1 MNRLRKILL
10 GVVLQLSICVCL
22 SLTAEAYDGDEH
34 VTTPLNELNF
44 EEKSGTWINPM
55 CEDFGIE
62 AEEDQNEIATYS
74 NDAEKA
80 VSYNASDY
88 MSFDEALEYFK
99 DGIKNRSENIAPF
112 KFYMDQSLISDTTF
126 LSLFDEDMKRHTGI
140 STEGDVFI
148 WEPMSASYS
157 YEFAYDGTYF
167 WVNITSYVPEYLTT
181 VEQENETVNAIREE
195 IKKLNLN
202 GMSDYDKIY
211 TIYDYICSHV
221 TYDSE
226 NTSNGSGTN
235 EGKKQAHSAYG
246 AIINHKAVCQGYVLL
261 MYRMLL
267 EAGIDNRIVAGPDH
281 AWNHVKLG
289 DKYYYCDATWDA
301 YNPEKTEANFSYFLC
316 GTSDYRRNG
325 SHHFIHDAEYIEKYP
340 TPVYGYFSDKNNQ
353 VYLPNEVI
361 SSGVCGDSVEWKLT
375 GDNTLTISGSGAISD
390 YSKLEAPWNDVRE
403 RINHIVISDGVTRIG
418 NYAFFDCYEMEDIS
432 IADTVTYI
440 GDYAFSNCDHLESL
454 RLPDSVTDTGI
465 NVCEKSVELKDIYFS
480 KSLKQINEYFCSNCY
495 SLTKVKIPD
504 GVEEI
509 GNSVFYACTGLT
521 DVDIAGSVETIGM
534 YAFCSAFPTKGEAIL
549 TLPNG
554 IKEIQESAFYA
565 SNLTEINFPD
575 SLQIIG
581 RGAFVLSDRLTSII
595 IPKSVIKIENGAF
608 SSCLRLQNIQLPDS
622 DIQYEDGVF
631 SRCDT
636 LEEVYLPD
644 SMEAIPDEMFR
655 YDSALTYI
663 HIPDN
668 IHTIGKYAFE
678 DSGLEEISISGNL
691 EKIED
696 YAFSRTQL
704 SKVLFK
710 EKVTHL
716 GESVFS
722 WCENL
727 KSVIFMDDPPEDIGE
742 QCFYNTGAWCYY
754 PENNQNWTEAIIN
767 SYGNSS
773 SWYSYTIDEAGHMW
787 PSFDYC
793 HEPTCT
799 EEGSSFCQCLL
810 CDEKRIDEVYP
821 AMGHDFQNGVCT
833 RCGEKE
839 DVQNSCGENL
849 TWKLSDNGLLTISGN
864 GKMDNYDSAKKTPWH
879 DYADQIKE
887 IIVEKGVTSIGNFAF
902 YGLTDIKEITLPKGM
917 EVVGDYAFK
926 GCTSLESVE
935 LPKYLWKIGES
946 AFYGCKSLKAMNM
959 PDTITVMG
967 AYAFKGCESMKFLH
981 ISNNLYGLNESAFY
995 GCKSL
1000 TEIVVPE
1007 GIKRIDGY
1015 VFKNCSGVTK
1025 VELPSTLVK
1034 LGESAFYGCSS
1045 MTNMVIP
1052 TDVTSIGGYT
1062 FKNCL
1067 ALEEITLPENLSTI
1081 GEAALYGCSNL
1092 KEIVIPDTVTK
1103 INSYTFKNCISLKNV
1118 KLSEAMTKI
1127 SESCFYGCTSL
1138 ENLVLPDSVTNI
1150 DAYAFRKCSS
1160 LENVEFSSELTA
1172 IGESAFYGC
1181 EALTSITVPEKVTSI
1196 EAYAFK
1202 SCTGVKEVTLP
1213 ESLETIGDSAF
1224 YGCTGMTKLVIP
1236 CNVQTV
1242 GAYAFSKCAALTS
1255 IVFTGDAPAIGDNA
1269 FSKVISEVYYPSEND
1284 TWTEDVMQNYGGT
1297 LTWLT
1302 DEIVSDDQVSDN
1314 EDELMMPETEI
1325 IDESIVE
1332 TETEEPEMDSEMN
1345 VETEVDT
1352 EVEEPESIEEQSN
1365 LFSN

>member
-10 GVVLQLSICVCL
+10 AVVLQLSICVCL

-44 EEKSGTWINPM
+44 EEKSGTWVNPM

-521 DVDIAGSVETIGM
+521 DVDIAGSVEIIGGA
-534 YAFCSAFPTKGEAIL
+534 AFCSAFSKDENVKL
-549 TLPNG
+549 VLPYG
-554 IKEIQESAFYA
+554 VKEIQSEAFYGSHLA
-565 SNLTEINFPD
+565 EIQLPNSLEIIGTFAFRDAGRMVSIEVPD
-575 SLQIIG
+575 SVNEI
-581 RGAFVLSDRLTSII
+581 A
-595 IPKSVIKIENGAF
+595 EYAF
-608 SSCLRLQNIQLPDS
+608 SDCLRLQNIQLPDS
-622 DIQYEDGVF
+622 DIKYGEGIF
-631 SRCDT
+631 RYCKT
-636 LEEVYLPD
+636 LKKILLPA
-644 SMEAIPDEMFR
+644 SMKAIPDEMFEW
-655 YDSALTYI
+655 DSAL
-663 HIPDN
+663 
-668 IHTIGKYAFE
+668 E
-678 DSGLEEISISGNL
+678 
-691 EKIED
+691 
-696 YAFSRTQL
+696 
-704 SKVLFK
+704 
-710 EKVTHL
+710 
-716 GESVFS
+716 
-722 WCENL
+722 
-727 KSVIFMDDPPEDIGE
+727 SVIF
-742 QCFYNTGAWCYY
+742 TGDALESVGTDWISYTNAKCYY
-754 PENNQNWTEAIIN
+754 PESNNTWTKAIIN
-767 SYGNSS
+767 SYENSS
-773 SWYSYTIDEAGHMW
+773 SWYSYTTDEEGHMW
-787 PSFDYC
+787 PPFNYSY
-793 HEPTCT
+793 EPTCT
-799 EEGSSFCQCLL
+799 EDGGLICQCLL
-810 CDEKRIDEVYP
+810 CDEKRIDKVYP
-821 AMGHDFQNGVCT
+821 ATGHDFQNGVCT

-839 DVQNSCGENL
+839 DVQGSCGENL
-849 TWKLSDNGLLTISGN
+849 TWTLSKDGLLTVSGN

-902 YGLTDIKEITLPKGM
+902 YGLTDIQEIMLPKGM
-917 EVVGDYAFK
+917 EVVGDYALK

-967 AYAFKGCESMKFLH
+967 AYAFKGCESMESLH
-981 ISNNLYGLNESAFY
+981 ISNSLYGLNESAFY

-1000 TEIVVPE
+1000 TEVVVPE

-1015 VFKNCSGVTK
+1015 VFKNCLGVTK
-1025 VELPSTLVK
+1025 VELPSTLAK
-1034 LGESAFYGCSS
+1034 LGESAFYGCAS
-1045 MTNMVIP
+1045 MKNIVIP
-1052 TDVTSIGGYT
+1052 DEVTSIGGYT

-1067 ALEEITLPENLSTI
+1067 ALEEVTLPENLTTI

-1103 INSYTFKNCISLKNV
+1103 INSYAFKNCVSLKDI
-1118 KLSEAMTKI
+1118 KLSDAMTKI
-1127 SESCFYGCTSL
+1127 SESCFYGCASL
-1138 ENLVLPDSVTNI
+1138 ENLVLPDSVTDI

-1160 LENVEFSSELTA
+1160 LENAEFSSELIT

-1181 EALTSITVPEKVTSI
+1181 KALTSITVPEKVTAVG
-1196 EAYAFK
+1196 AYAFK
-1202 SCTGVKEVTLP
+1202 SCIGVTEVILP
-1213 ESLETIGDSAF
+1213 DSLETIGESAF
-1224 YGCTGMTKLVIP
+1224 YGCTGMTELVIP
-1236 CNVQTV
+1236 CNVQTID
-1242 GAYAFSKCAALTS
+1242 AYAFARCTALTS

-1269 FSKVISEVYYPSEND
+1269 FSKVAAEVYYPSEND

-1302 DEIVSDDQVSDN
+1302 EGVVSDDQITDSEEEIV
-1314 EDELMMPETEI
+1314 MP
-1325 IDESIVE
+1325 E
-1332 TETEEPEMDSEMN
+1332 TETEESMIETAMEEIEMDSEIN
-1345 VETEVDT
+1345 VETEIDA
-1352 EVEEPESIEEQSN
+1352 EVEETESVED
-1365 LFSN
+1365 

>member
-44 EEKSGTWINPM
+44 EEKSGTWVNPM

-74 NDAEKA
+74 SDVEKT
-80 VSYNASDY
+80 VSYDASDY

-112 KFYMDQSLISDTTF
+112 KFYVEDSLVSDGDF
-126 LSLFDEDMKRHTGI
+126 LSLLHKRIKEHTGV
-140 STEGDVFI
+140 STEGDALL
-148 WEPMSASYS
+148 WEPVSVSYH
-157 YEFAYDGTYF
+157 YESSYDGTYF
-167 WVNITSYVPEYLTT
+167 WVNFYLYKPDYLSTAQLEEKT
-181 VEQENETVNAIREE
+181 IDAISEVMEE
-195 IKKLNLN
+195 MNLD
-202 GMSDYDKIY
+202 GMSEYDKIY

-221 TYDSE
+221 TYDYE
-226 NTSNGSGTN
+226 NTSEGNGTE
-235 EGKKQAHSAYG
+235 EGKRQAHLAYG
-246 AIINHKAVCQGYVLL
+246 AIVNHKAVCQGYALL

-267 EAGIDNRIVAGPDH
+267 EAGIDNRIVIGLDH
-281 AWNHVKLG
+281 AWNQVKLG
-289 DKYYYCDATWDA
+289 DKYYYCDTTWDA
-301 YNPEKTEANFSYFLC
+301 YNPEETKAQFSYFLC
-316 GTSDYRRNG
+316 GTSEFRRQG
-325 SHHFIHDAEYIEKYP
+325 SHHVIHSAEYMKEYP
-340 TPVYGYFSDKNNQ
+340 TPIYGYFSDKNNQ
-353 VYLPNEVI
+353 FYLPDEVI
-361 SSGVCGDSVEWKLT
+361 SSGVCGNEVEWKLT
-375 GDNTLTISGSGAISD
+375 GDGILTISGKGAMYD
-390 YSKLEAPWNDVRE
+390 YRELTAPWSDVRE
-403 RINHIVISDGVTRIG
+403 KVYQVIVSEGITQIG
-418 NYAFFDCYEMEDIS
+418 NYSFYDCYRMKDVD
-432 IADTVTYI
+432 IADTVEYI
-440 GDYAFSNCDHLESL
+440 GDYAFSACDALETL
-454 RLPDSVTDTGI
+454 QIPDSVTETGK
-465 NVCEKSVELKDIYFS
+465 NVCEVCVGLKEIYFS
-480 KSLKQINEYFCSNCY
+480 RNLGYVNDYFCNHCYDLSEVYIPEGIKTIGIYAFNACKSLR
-495 SLTKVKIPD
+495 KI
-504 GVEEI
+504 
-509 GNSVFYACTGLT
+509 
-521 DVDIAGSVETIGM
+521 DIPSSVEIISEGVFANAFTADKDTI
-534 YAFCSAFPTKGEAIL
+534 L
-549 TLPNG
+549 VLPEG
-554 IKEIQESAFYA
+554 IKEIQGSAFMA
-565 SNLTEINFPD
+565 NNLTEIVLPS
-575 SLQIIG
+575 SLKMIG
-581 RGAFVLSDRLTSII
+581 ECAFKDVDKMRSIVIPASVEEISD
-595 IPKSVIKIENGAF
+595 GAF
-608 SSCLRLQNIQLPDS
+608 SNCLRLQNIQLPESNINYGDN
-622 DIQYEDGVF
+622 VF
-631 SRCDT
+631 AYCAS
-636 LEEVYLPD
+636 LKEIYLPN
-644 SMEAIPDEMFR
+644 SMEVIPDGMFQCD
-655 YDSALTYI
+655 YSLKYV
-663 HIPDN
+663 HISDET
-668 IHTIGKYAFE
+668 HTIGKMAF
-678 DSGLEEISISGNL
+678 SSCGIEEIEL
-691 EKIED
+691 PKKLKTIEYD
-696 YAFSRTQL
+696 AFSRTHL
-704 SKVLFK
+704 SIVIFPAQIKY
-710 EKVTHL
+710 L
-716 GESVFS
+716 GKWGFS
-722 WCENL
+722 WNSDLE
-727 KSVIFMDDPPEDIGE
+727 SIIFVGDAPEFIGAN
-742 QCFYNTGAWCYY
+742 CFEYTGANIYY
-754 PENNQNWTEAIIN
+754 PEDNKTWTKEIID
-767 SYGNSS
+767 SYEDKSS
-773 SWYSYTIDEAGHMW
+773 LYYSYTIDEAGHMW

-793 HEPTCT
+793 YDPTCT
-799 EEGSSFCQCLL
+799 EEGSLVCKCLV

-849 TWKLSDNGLLTISGN
+849 TWTLSDNGLLTISGN

-879 DYADQIKE
+879 DCADQIKE
-887 IIVEKGVTSIGNFAF
+887 IIIEKGVTSIGNFAF

-926 GCTSLESVE
+926 GCISLESVE

-967 AYAFKGCESMKFLH
+967 AYAFKGCESMESLH

-1025 VELPSTLVK
+1025 VELPSTLAK

-1103 INSYTFKNCISLKNV
+1103 INSYAFKNCISLKDV

-1138 ENLVLPDSVTNI
+1138 ENFVLPDGVTNI

-1202 SCTGVKEVTLP
+1202 SCTGVTEVTLP
-1213 ESLETIGDSAF
+1213 DSLETIGESAF
-1224 YGCTGMTKLVIP
+1224 YGCTGMTELVIP
-1236 CNVQTV
+1236 CNIQAV
-1242 GAYAFSKCAALTS
+1242 GAYAFSRCTALTS
-1255 IVFTGDAPAIGDNA
+1255 IAFTGDAPTIGDNS
-1269 FSKVISEVYYPSEND
+1269 FSKVTAEVYYPLEND
-1284 TWTEDVMQNYGGT
+1284 TWTEEVMQNYGGT

-1302 DEIVSDDQVSDN
+1302 EEVVSEDQIPESEEEIV
-1314 EDELMMPETEI
+1314 MP
-1325 IDESIVE
+1325 E
-1332 TETEEPEMDSEMN
+1332 TETEESMIEPEIEEIEMDSETN
-1345 VETEVDT
+1345 VETEIDM
-1352 EVEEPESIEEQSN
+1352 EVEETESVEE
-1365 LFSN
+1365 

>member
-34 VTTPLNELNF
+34 VTTPLDELNF
-44 EEKSGTWINPM
+44 EEKSGTWVNPM

-62 AEEDQNEIATYS
+62 VEEDQNDIATYS
-74 NDAEKA
+74 SDFEKT
-80 VSYNASDY
+80 VSYDASDY

-99 DGIKNRSENIAPF
+99 EGIKNRSEDIAPF
-112 KFYMDQSLISDTTF
+112 KFYVEDSLVSDGNFYQF
-126 LSLFDEDMKRHTGI
+126 LHDKVKEHTGV
-140 STEGDVFI
+140 STEGDALI
-148 WEPMSASYS
+148 WEPLSVSYA

-167 WVNITSYVPEYLTT
+167 WVNFYFYDPYYLTT
-181 VEQENETVNAIREE
+181 TQQEEETINAISAVM
-195 IKKLNLN
+195 KKLNLD
-202 GMSDYDKIY
+202 GMSEYDKIY

-226 NTSNGSGTN
+226 NTSGGSGTQ
-235 EGKKQAHSAYG
+235 EGKNQAHSAYG
-246 AIINHKAVCQGYVLL
+246 AIINHKAVCQGYTLL

-267 EAGIDNRIVAGPDH
+267 EAGIDNRIVIGFNH
-281 AWNHVKLG
+281 AWNLVKLG
-289 DKYYYCDATWDA
+289 DKYYYCDTTWDA
-301 YNPEKTEANFSYFLC
+301 YNPEKSEAHFSYFLC
-316 GTSDYRRNG
+316 GTYEYRGKG
-325 SHHFIHDAEYIEKYP
+325 SHHVIHSAEYMKEYP
-340 TPVYGYFSDKNNQ
+340 IPVYGYFSEKNNQ
-353 VYLPNEVI
+353 TYLPEEIV
-361 SSGVCGDSVEWKLT
+361 SSGTCGDDVNWKLT
-375 GDNTLTISGSGAISD
+375 GDGTLTVSGSGAISD
-390 YSKLEAPWNDVRE
+390 YNEGKAPWNNIRE
-403 RINHIVISDGVTRIG
+403 RIKHVVITNGITKIG
-418 NYAFFDCYEMEDIS
+418 NYAFFDCYKIEDVV
-432 IADTVTYI
+432 IADTVIYI
-440 GDYAFSNCDHLESL
+440 GDYAFSGCDSLESL
-454 RLPDSVTDTGI
+454 NIPDRVTETGTH
-465 NVCEKSVELKDIYFS
+465 VCEESVGLKEICFP
-480 KSLKQINEYFCSNCY
+480 KSLQQINEYFCSSCY
-495 SLTKVKIPD
+495 SLSMVQIPD
-504 GVEEI
+504 GVKKI
-509 GNSVFYACTGLT
+509 GDNAFYACKGLIN
-521 DVDIAGSVETIGM
+521 VDIPENVEIIGVA
-534 YAFCSAFPTKGEAIL
+534 AFCDAFLEGANVKLIL
-549 TLPNG
+549 PDG
-554 IKEIQESAFYA
+554 VKEIQSDAFY
-565 SNLTEINFPD
+565 SSGLTEVDFPS
-575 SLQIIG
+575 SLKEIG
-581 RGAFVLSDRLTSII
+581 SYAFKDVDRMRSIVIPASVEKISDGAFVD
-595 IPKSVIKIENGAF
+595 
-608 SSCLRLQNIQLPDS
+608 CLRLQKIQLPESNIDYGEAIFAYCES
-622 DIQYEDGVF
+622 
-631 SRCDT
+631 
-636 LEEVYLPD
+636 LEEITLPD
-644 SMEAIPDEMFR
+644 SMEVIPDQMFFH
-655 YDSALTYI
+655 DLALKYV
-663 HIPDN
+663 HFPKN
-668 IHTIGKYAFE
+668 VHTIGNRVFENTRLSIVIFPDQVKYLGRMVFSDCEDLKTVIFTGDAPEHIE
-678 DSGLEEISISGNL
+678 DSC
-691 EKIED
+691 
-696 YAFSRTQL
+696 FSN
-704 SKVLFK
+704 
-710 EKVTHL
+710 
-716 GESVFS
+716 G
-722 WCENL
+722 
-727 KSVIFMDDPPEDIGE
+727 
-742 QCFYNTGAWCYY
+742 YY
-754 PENNQNWTEAIIN
+754 PAIN
-767 SYGNSS
+767 TTWSDERLESYEGNYF
-773 SWYSYTIDEAGHMW
+773 WYSYITDENGHMW

-967 AYAFKGCESMKFLH
+967 AYAFKGCESMESLH

-1025 VELPSTLVK
+1025 VELPSTLAK
-1034 LGESAFYGCSS
+1034 LGESVFYGCSS

-1103 INSYTFKNCISLKNV
+1103 INSYAFKNCASLKDI
-1118 KLSEAMTKI
+1118 KLSDAMTKI

-1138 ENLVLPDSVTNI
+1138 ENLVLPDNITNI

-1160 LENVEFSSELTA
+1160 LENVEFSAELTI

-1196 EAYAFK
+1196 NAYAFK

-1213 ESLETIGDSAF
+1213 DSLETIGESAF
-1224 YGCTGMTKLVIP
+1224 YGCTGMTELVIP

-1242 GAYAFSKCAALTS
+1242 GAYAFSRCTALTS
-1255 IVFTGDAPAIGDNA
+1255 IVFTGDAPTIGDNS
-1269 FSKVISEVYYPSEND
+1269 FSKVTAEVYYPSEND
-1284 TWTEDVMQNYGGT
+1284 TWTEEVMQNYGGT

-1302 DEIVSDDQVSDN
+1302 EEVVSENQILDN
-1314 EDELMMPETEI
+1314 EEENVMP
-1325 IDESIVE
+1325 E
-1332 TETEEPEMDSEMN
+1332 TETEESITETEMEEIEMDSEMD
-1345 VETEVDT
+1345 TEAEIGT
-1352 EVEEPESIEEQSN
+1352 EVEETESVEE
-1365 LFSN
+1365 

>member
-34 VTTPLNELNF
+34 VTTPLSQLNF
-44 EEKSGTWINPM
+44 EEKSGTWVNPM

-62 AEEDQNEIATYS
+62 AEENQNEIATYS

-112 KFYMDQSLISDTTF
+112 KFYVEDSLVSDGNF
-126 LSLFDEDMKRHTGI
+126 YQLLHDKVKEHTGI
-140 STEGDVFI
+140 STEGDTLI
-148 WEPMSASYS
+148 WEPKAASYK
-157 YEFAYDGTYF
+157 YQFAYDGTYF
-167 WVNITSYVPEYLTT
+167 WVNFDFYQPEYLSTLQQ
-181 VEQENETVNAIREE
+181 EQETIRAIQEE
-195 IKKLNLN
+195 MKKLNLD
-202 GMSDYDKIY
+202 GMSDFDKIY

-221 TYDSE
+221 IYDSD
-226 NTSNGSGTN
+226 SASSGSGAS
-235 EGKKQAHSAYG
+235 EEAKQAYSAYG
-246 AIINHKAVCQGYVLL
+246 AIINHKAVCQGYALL

-267 EAGIDNRIVAGPDH
+267 EAGIDNRIIVGPNH

-301 YNPEKTEANFSYFLC
+301 YNPEETEANFSNFLC
-316 GTSDYRRNG
+316 GKFEYRRHGAHQVSYNTK
-325 SHHFIHDAEYIEKYP
+325 YIEKYP
-340 TPVYGYFSDKNNQ
+340 TPVYGYFPDKNNQ
-353 VYLPNEVI
+353 SYGPDEII
-361 SSGVCGDSVEWKLT
+361 SSGECGNSVNWKLT
-375 GDNTLTISGSGAISD
+375 GDGTLTISGNSAISD
-390 YSKLEAPWNDVRE
+390 YNKLKAPWNDIRE
-403 RINHIVISDGVTRIG
+403 KIKHVVISDGITRIG
-418 NYAFFDCYEMEDIS
+418 RYAFFDCYEMEDIE
-432 IADTVTYI
+432 IAETVAYI
-440 GDYAFSNCDHLESL
+440 GDYAFSACDSLESL
-454 RLPDSVTDTGI
+454 NIPDSVTETGTH
-465 NVCEKSVELKDIYFS
+465 VCAECVGLEEIYFS
-480 KSLKQINEYFCSNCY
+480 KNLKQINDSFCSRCY
-495 SLTKVKIPD
+495 KLSKVQISDSAK
-504 GVEEI
+504 EI
-509 GNSVFYACTGLT
+509 GDSAFYACTGLT
-521 DVDIAGSVETIGM
+521 DMNIPESVEIIGSG
-534 YAFCSAFPTKGEAIL
+534 AFGNAFSKDVDVKL

-554 IKEIQESAFYA
+554 VREIQSEAFYA
-565 SNLTEINFPD
+565 SYLTEIYLPNSLEIIGEYVFRCSERLSSIKVPD
-575 SLQIIG
+575 SVNEISKC
-581 RGAFVLSDRLTSII
+581 AFAD
-595 IPKSVIKIENGAF
+595 
-608 SSCLRLQNIQLPDS
+608 CLRLRSIQLPDR
-622 DIQYEDGVF
+622 DIKYGEGIFQ
-631 SRCDT
+631 RCRT
-636 LEEVYLPD
+636 
-644 SMEAIPDEMFR
+644 
-655 YDSALTYI
+655 
-663 HIPDN
+663 
-668 IHTIGKYAFE
+668 
-678 DSGLEEISISGNL
+678 L
-691 EKIED
+691 EKILLPASMETIPD
-696 YAFSRTQL
+696 RMFKDDL
-704 SKVLFK
+704 SL
-710 EKVTHL
+710 E
-716 GESVFS
+716 
-722 WCENL
+722 
-727 KSVIFMDDPPEDIGE
+727 SVIFTGDALEDVGTDWIS
-742 QCFYNTGAWCYY
+742 NTSAKCYY
-754 PENNQNWTEAIIN
+754 PEDNKTWTKAIIN

-773 SWYSYTIDEAGHMW
+773 SWYSYTTDEEGHMW
-787 PSFDYC
+787 PSFGYSY
-793 HEPTCT
+793 EPTCT
-799 EEGSSFCQCLL
+799 ENGGIIYQCLL
-810 CDEKRIDEVYP
+810 CDAQRVDEVYP
-821 AMGHDFQNGVCT
+821 ATGHDFQNGVCT

-902 YGLTDIKEITLPKGM
+902 YGLTDIKEITLPKGI

-926 GCTSLESVE
+926 GCISLESVE

-959 PDTITVMG
+959 SDTITVMG
-967 AYAFKGCESMKFLH
+967 AYAFKGCESMESLH

-1025 VELPSTLVK
+1025 VELPSTLAK

-1052 TDVTSIGGYT
+1052 ANVPAIGGYT

-1067 ALEEITLPENLSTI
+1067 ALEEVTLPENLSTI
-1081 GEAALYGCSNL
+1081 GEAALYGCSSL

-1103 INSYTFKNCISLKNV
+1103 INSYAFKNCASLKDI
-1118 KLSEAMTKI
+1118 KLSDAMTKI

-1160 LENVEFSSELTA
+1160 LENVEFTSELTA

-1196 EAYAFK
+1196 DAYAFK
-1202 SCTGVKEVTLP
+1202 SCTGAKEVTLP
-1213 ESLETIGDSAF
+1213 DSLETIGESAF

-1332 TETEEPEMDSEMN
+1332 TETEEPEMDYEMN

>member
-44 EEKSGTWINPM
+44 EEKSGTWVNPM

-644 SMEAIPDEMFR
+644 SMNVIPDEMFKYDTNLEYVYIPESVYSIGAEAFYR
-655 YDSALTYI
+655 SGIKRIDLPISLELIGDSAFSGTNLAAVVLPKHVTSL
-663 HIPDN
+663 
-668 IHTIGKYAFE
+668 GKEAFAMST
-678 DSGLEEISISGNL
+678 D
-691 EKIED
+691 
-696 YAFSRTQL
+696 
-704 SKVLFK
+704 
-710 EKVTHL
+710 
-716 GESVFS
+716 
-722 WCENL
+722 L
-727 KSVIFMDDPPEDIGE
+727 KSVIFTGEPPENIGE
-742 QCFYNTGAWCYY
+742 HCFYNTGAWCYY
-754 PENNQNWTEAIIN
+754 PENNQNWTKAIID

-773 SWYSYTIDEAGHMW
+773 SWYSYTTDENGHMW
-787 PSFDYC
+787 PSFDYSY
-793 HEPTCT
+793 ESTCT
-799 EEGSSFCQCLL
+799 EDGGLVCECLL
-810 CDEKRIDEVYP
+810 CDEKRIDKVYP
-821 AMGHDFQNGVCT
+821 AKGHDFQNGVCT
-833 RCGEKE
+833 RCGKQEN
-839 DVQNSCGENL
+839 VQGSCGENL

-864 GKMDNYDSAKKTPWH
+864 GKMDNYDSAKKTPWY

-967 AYAFKGCESMKFLH
+967 AYAFKGCESMESLH

-1025 VELPSTLVK
+1025 VELPSTLAK
-1034 LGESAFYGCSS
+1034 LGESVFYGCSS

-1103 INSYTFKNCISLKNV
+1103 INSYAFKNCASLKDI
-1118 KLSEAMTKI
+1118 KLSDAMTKI

-1138 ENLVLPDSVTNI
+1138 ENLVLPDNITNI

-1160 LENVEFSSELTA
+1160 LENVEFSAELTI

-1196 EAYAFK
+1196 NAYAFK

-1213 ESLETIGDSAF
+1213 DSLETIGESAF
-1224 YGCTGMTKLVIP
+1224 YGCTGMTELVIP
-1236 CNVQTV
+1236 CNIQAV
-1242 GAYAFSKCAALTS
+1242 GAYAFSRCTALTS
-1255 IVFTGDAPAIGDNA
+1255 IAFTGDAPTIGDNS
-1269 FSKVISEVYYPSEND
+1269 FSKVTAEVYYPSEND
-1284 TWTEDVMQNYGGT
+1284 TWTEEVMQNYGGT

-1302 DEIVSDDQVSDN
+1302 EEIVSDDQVS
-1314 EDELMMPETEI
+1314 ESEEEIVVPETET
-1325 IDESIVE
+1325 IDESTVE
-1332 TETEEPEMDSEMN
+1332 TETEETEKDPEMNRE
-1345 VETEVDT
+1345 EEIDT
-1352 EVEEPESIEEQSN
+1352 EVKETESVGE
-1365 LFSN
+1365 